1 MQHSDPRKR
10 SATLESCWGR
20 ICLRQTVL
28 RQGRRRTSLQGWD
41 LRRVCRKQIRLQHDN
56 TEALIERAFPQA
68 KRVSYRYALTI
79 AQRGILM
86 RIVVAEMSHE
96 TNTFSPVLTDLARF
110 SQGGETPLEGDAALA
125 VYRGTATGLGGFIEL
140 CDAAGAEIVLP
151 IAAGAAPSGPV
162 EDTAFEYIA
171 HRIVAAVARGCDAVM
186 LDLHGA
192 MVTRTYDDGE
202 GELLRRIREVA
213 PEVPIAVAL
222 DMHANLYPE
231 MVARANVIAG
241 FQSYPHVDMDR
252 TAHRAGRALLK
263 MLKGEAAPTMVWG
276 NAPMLPHVMRQ
287 GTDDFPN
294 AQLQARAQA
303 MEREGALAVSLFT
316 GFPHADIEQ
325 AGLSVVVVTDA
336 DRPQAEAWR
345 DELLDQA
352 WNDRE
357 AFVYRPEPLADSVA
371 KAKTLGAVPGRG
383 PVILLDHYDNTASG
397 GTMDT
402 TDVLAEILRQGFDD
416 VAVFGVFDPAA
427 VHEMVRAG
435 VGSEVT
441 VSLGGKLAMPAI
453 ERQSKPLTVTGRV
466 KLISDGR
473 FPATVA
479 MSRGLTM
486 DMGTSVV
493 LSTGGIDIIVISRH
507 IEPFDPGC
515 FTSLGIDPAQ
525 RKYLML
531 KSRIHY
537 RVGFRE
543 LAREIVECAGVGVCT
558 SDYSELTFN
567 KVRRP
572 IYPLD
577 GVNTRF

>member
-1 MQHSDPRKR
+1 
-10 SATLESCWGR
+10 
-20 ICLRQTVL
+20 
-28 RQGRRRTSLQGWD
+28 
-41 LRRVCRKQIRLQHDN
+41 
-56 TEALIERAFPQA
+56 
-68 KRVSYRYALTI
+68 
-79 AQRGILM
+79 
-86 RIVVAEMSHE
+86 
-96 TNTFSPVLTDLARF
+96 
-110 SQGGETPLEGDAALA
+110 
-125 VYRGTATGLGGFIEL
+125 
-140 CDAAGAEIVLP
+140 LP

-162 EDTAFEYIA
+162 ENDAFEYIA
-171 HRIVAAVARGCDAVM
+171 NKIVAAIAKGCDAVM

-192 MVTRTYDDGE
+192 MVTKTYDDGE

-213 PEVPIAVAL
+213 PDVPIALAL

-231 MVARANVIAG
+231 TVARADVIAG
-241 FQSYPHVDMDR
+241 YQTYPHIDMDQ
-252 TAHRAGRALLK
+252 TAIRAGRALLQ
-263 MLKGEAAPTMVWG
+263 MLAGEVTPAMVWG

-294 AQLQARAQA
+294 QQLQARAEE

-325 AGLSVVVVTDA
+325 AGLSVVVVTNG
-336 DRPQAEAWR
+336 DRALAERWR

-357 AFVYRPEPLADSVA
+357 SFVYRPEPLADSVA
-371 KAKTLGAVPGRG
+371 KAKTLGASAGEG

-402 TDVLAEILRQGFDD
+402 TDVLAEILRQGLDD
-416 VAVFGVFDPAA
+416 VAVFGIFDPAA
-427 VHEMVRAG
+427 VQEMVRAG
-435 VGSEVT
+435 VGSQVT
-441 VSLGGKLAMPAI
+441 VSLGGKIPMPSI
-453 ERQSKPLTVTGRV
+453 KRQSRPLSVTGRV

-486 DMGTSVV
+486 NMGTTVV
-493 LSTGGIDIIVISRH
+493 LSTGNADIIVISRH

-515 FTSLGIDPAQ
+515 FTSLGIDPTK
-525 RKYLML
+525 RRYLML

-537 RVGFRE
+537 RVGFRK
-543 LAREIVECAGVGVCT
+543 LARAVVECAGVGVCT
-558 SDYSELTFN
+558 SDYSELAFKN
-567 KVRRP
+567 VRRP

-577 GVNTRF
+577 GVNTRRGF